1 MKAVNLMPR
10 DTRAGKLVTNSGNSA
25 YVLLAGLVALVAL
38 ATLWATAHKQVG
50 EREDKV
56 ERVTAQ
62 AAAAERRAAAAAP
75 YVEFAK
81 LAENRVKTV
90 TSLTAT
96 RFDWAHAM
104 REVSRVVP
112 ADVWLTNLTGAS
124 GASGETPSPTS
135 SAAPEPTI
143 TLAGCTRSQSKVA
156 RLMARLRTID
166 GVRRVALKS
175 SAKPDGAGDENCPAN
190 RTSDPRF
197 TLAISFAVPGATATS
212 VDATGQIPSTTPAP
226 GAPAS
231 RGAIAT
237 PTSSDTKDG

>member
-10 DTRAGKLVTNSGNSA
+10 EARGGKIVTSTGNGA

-50 EREDKV
+50 EREAKV

-62 AAAAERRAAAAAP
+62 AAAAERRAALAAP

-81 LAENRVKTV
+81 LAENRVQTV
-90 TSLTAT
+90 TRLTTT
-96 RFDWAHAM
+96 RFDWSQAM

-112 ADVWLTNLTGAS
+112 ADVWLTNLSGAS
-124 GASGETPSPTS
+124 GAGGETPSPTA

-143 TLAGCTRSQSKVA
+143 TLVGCTRSQSKVA
-156 RLMARLRTID
+156 RLMARLRTVD

-175 SAKPDGAGDENCPAN
+175 SAKPETGGDENCPAN

-197 TLAISFAVPGATATS
+197 TIAISFAMPGSTQTQ
-212 VDATGQIPSTTPAP
+212 VDSTGQIPSTAPAP
-226 GAPAS
+226 GAPSS
-231 RGAIAT
+231 RGAIVA
-237 PTSSDTKDG
+237 PASDSKDR